1 MRSRNLSRHR
11 DGLGWA
17 LWAGLVILVLL
28 ILGLVGLGF
37 YAAREVAPPARHAV
51 EQVLPNDKFP
61 K

>member
-1 MRSRNLSRHR
+1 MRSRNFSGHR
-11 DGLGWA
+11 EGPGWA

-37 YAAREVAPPARHAV
+37 YASRVAPPPQQAF

>member
-1 MRSRNLSRHR
+1 MRSRNLSRYR
-11 DGLGWA
+11 EGPSWG
-17 LWAGLVILVLL
+17 LWAGAVILVLL

-37 YAAREVAPPARHAV
+37 YAARVAQPPPQQAF